1 MRAFPIPESMA
12 SIYYDYRLGGVP
24 QAVYGDPRDA
34 HMRLPDEI
42 LDSVVFLV
50 TKEKGADESEKK
62 CRGTAFFFPAPSA
75 YRKDI
80 EYPYLVTAKHNIAKV
95 IKEGHELYVRVNTLD
110 DQSED
115 ILIDNR
121 TWSMSDDLSVDIA
134 VLPFAPDP
142 RKFRY
147 KMLKYSMLGDAAK
160 IEEHRIGIGDEIVI
174 SGLFTR
180 RVGRQKNLPIVRFGN
195 IAAMPSEP
203 IPDSAT
209 GLDFHAYLA
218 ELRSFGGLSGSPVFV
233 YIGPSRSAPDGAPT
247 YDYHFLILIGVLRG
261 HWEHREPIAIQ
272 SAFSDEMDRV
282 NWGIAVVTPA
292 TELGSILYSER
303 FVKQR
308 EILDRKFIER
318 DSPVSDMADDEAPK
332 IAPFT
337 QEDFEDALK
346 KASRKITPK
355 K

>member
-1 MRAFPIPESMA
+1 MNKV
-12 SIYYDYRLGGVP
+12 YYDRRLGGVA

-50 TKEKGADESEKK
+50 TKEKGADEIEKR
-62 CRGTAFFFPAPSA
+62 CRGTAFFVSVPSA
-75 YRKDI
+75 YSKEI
-80 EYPYLVTAKHNIAKV
+80 TYPYLVTAKHNIAKV
-95 IKEGHELYVRVNTLD
+95 IKEGHELYVRMNTLD

-121 TWSMSDDLSVDIA
+121 TWTTSEDLSVDMA
-134 VLPFAPDP
+134 VLPFSPTP
-142 RKFRY
+142 NKFRY
-147 KMLKYSMLGDAAK
+147 KLLEYSMLGDAAK
-160 IEEHRIGIGDEIVI
+160 IEECRIGIGDEIVI

-203 IPDSAT
+203 IPDSET

-233 YIGPSRSAPDGAPT
+233 YIGPSRSAPDGAPI
-247 YDYHFLILIGVLRG
+247 YDYHFLVLIGVLRG
-261 HWEHREPIAIQ
+261 HWQHKEPIAIQ
-272 SAFSDEMDRV
+272 SAFSDDMDKI

-292 TELGSILYSER
+292 DELRSILYSER

-308 EILDRKFIER
+308 EILDRKFVER

-337 QEDFEDALK
+337 HEDFEDALK
-346 KASRKITPK
+346 KASRKIKPK
-355 K
+355 E